1 MDATLYISI
10 GIVAVLAIVLI
21 IKKLMSLGV
30 RILMGLLTIAF
41 MIFVTPKINTFLI
54 NKIGERGLIQQMIR
68 GIVDGDIE
76 NKIKYDYKLETGIEL
91 EDEML
96 LEQLKAEAFYVDP
109 SLNDDLNI
117 LMNCGLPVGIENT
130 ILLNVPD
137 HGTPKIQA
145 DTFADYVAKFF
156 VLRLTTLISILI
168 AFSVATNTFV
178 VDERKKYLC

>member
-10 GIVAVLAIVLI
+10 GIVTVVAIILI

-30 RILMGLLTIAF
+30 RILMGILIIAF
-41 MIFVTPKINTFLI
+41 MVFVTPKINTFLI
-54 NKIGERGLIQQMIR
+54 NKIGEHGLIQQMIR

-76 NKIKYDYKLETGIEL
+76 NKIKYDYKLETGVEL
-91 EDEML
+91 EDEAL
-96 LEQLKAEAFYVDP
+96 LEQLKTEAYHVDQNL
-109 SLNDDLNI
+109 SDDLNI
-117 LMNCGLPVGIENT
+117 LMNCGLPAGIENT
-130 ILLNVPD
+130 ILVNVQD
-137 HGTPKIQA
+137 HGIPKIQA

-168 AFSVATNTFV
+168 SFSVATNTFV